1 MRRSRTGRR
10 GCSPSKGRSIS
21 EARPTGAPGG
31 TSRPLPDLVTVAPL
45 LFVSIWATGFL
56 VARLVAGHAEPL
68 TFLAF
73 RFLLGTAIFASLA
86 ALVGAPWP
94 RSPRLWTN
102 AAIAGVLLQGVYL
115 SGVFWSVNHGLP
127 AAVCA
132 LITGMQPLLTAALA
146 GPMLRDRVT
155 RRQWSGILIGLAGA
169 VMVLAPQ
176 VLSSVHAA
184 APVTIAAAGAATFAI
199 TLGTIWQKRT
209 GGGVDLRVGA
219 AIQFAASGLL
229 LLPAAMLTED
239 MTFDG
244 SWQAW
249 SALGWSV
256 VGLSI
261 GGMTL
266 LLMMIGRSAVSVVAS
281 LFYLVPP
288 VVAVLAFL
296 IFGETLSVIQIAGL
310 LVASVGVA
318 ITTRG

>member
-1 MRRSRTGRR
+1 M
-10 GCSPSKGRSIS
+10 
-21 EARPTGAPGG
+21 
-31 TSRPLPDLVTVAPL
+31 

-56 VARLVAGHAEPL
+56 VARLVAGHADPL
-68 TFLAF
+68 TFLTC
-73 RFLLGTAIFASLA
+73 RFVLGAGIFAALAVTAGASL
-86 ALVGAPWP
+86 P
-94 RSPRLWTN
+94 RDPRLWLN
-102 AAIAGVLLQGVYL
+102 AAIAGVLLQGIYL
-115 SGVFWSVNHGLP
+115 SGVFWSVSNGLP

-146 GPMLRDRVT
+146 GPLLGDRVT
-155 RRQWSGILIGLAGA
+155 TRQWSGILIGLAGA

-184 APVTIAAAGAATFAI
+184 APVTIGAAGLATIAI

-219 AIQFAASGLL
+219 AIQFAASGLV
-229 LLPAAMLTED
+229 LLPIAIMTEPLR
-239 MTFDG
+239 FDG

-249 SALGWSV
+249 TALGWSV

-288 VVAVLAFL
+288 VVALLAFAL
-296 IFGETLSVIQIAGL
+296 FGEALSWLQIAGL
-310 LVASVGVA
+310 LVASAGVA
-318 ITTRG
+318 ITTKA